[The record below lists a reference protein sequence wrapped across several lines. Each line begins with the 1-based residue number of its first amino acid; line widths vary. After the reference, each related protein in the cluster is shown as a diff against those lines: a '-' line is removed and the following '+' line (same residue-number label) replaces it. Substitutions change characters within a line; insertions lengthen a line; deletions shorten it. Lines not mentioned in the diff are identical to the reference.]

1 MAFKINP
8 NNTAMLFAFFTAI
21 SEATGKIY
29 HGYRLCRT
37 DEDENQMVVPNKAD
51 MIDHIYRQHE
61 PYGNGV
67 GAVTIISMR
76 YHHIP
81 TKYNILSNLN

>member
-1 MAFKINP
+1 MKD
-8 NNTAMLFAFFTAI
+8 TLLFAFFTAI
-21 SEATGKIY
+21 SENTGRIY

-61 PYGNGV
+61 PYGHGV
-67 GAVTIISMR
+67 GAVTILEMR
-76 YHHIP
+76 CHSIP
-81 TKYNILSNLN
+81 TKHNILLNLN